1 MFGTPAAAFPS
12 SVRGEP
18 EPSAGSVVGKRHC
31 LSAGI
36 VVFPRRVLT
45 VGFLPTQ
52 CAAVVS
58 ARPGKKTVMGRRH
71 AESIEVRRRDEVPAQ
86 FLWRSRLY
94 VVKDVLE
101 HWLESGRWW
110 STASATALAAG
121 TDAPLPATTLPAV
134 GASGGPAAVDDRE
147 REFWRV
153 EARAGKSA
161 PLGIYDLCFDW
172 SRSGWQ
178 LVEVHD

>member
-1 MFGTPAAAFPS
+1 
-12 SVRGEP
+12 
-18 EPSAGSVVGKRHC
+18 VGKRHC

-36 VVFPRRVLT
+36 VVFPRRVLA
-45 VGFLPTQ
+45 VGFLAP
-52 CAAVVS
+52 ANAPAVVS

-110 STASATALAAG
+110 SSASATALAAG
-121 TDAPLPATTLPAV
+121 TDAPVPDV
-134 GASGGPAAVDDRE
+134 GASRGPAAVDDRE

-153 EARAGKSA
+153 EASTGKSA